1 MLITT
6 PLTHMLPPHT
16 PSSLPHTLLPPSQVI
31 VQALMSLP
39 KVLMRRHLPAEQLRS
54 QATLSVSKHPQLIL
68 QPTLSAELPCE
79 FLSLETMHRWIL
91 SMSVM

>member
-1 MLITT
+1 M
-6 PLTHMLPPHT
+6 
-16 PSSLPHTLLPPSQVI
+16 I

-54 QATLSVSKHPQLIL
+54 QATLSVSKHPQLML

-79 FLSLETMHRWIL
+79 FLSLETMNRWIL
-91 SMSVM
+91 SISLCHVTSVSLP